1 MITQSLINRFKEFN
15 RVKKRGSNVTVATFA
30 SSKDS
35 SKSINEIDEPSIP
48 EGEDSLS
55 FERHNTRIKMELKK
69 SNVNK
74 VVINELIDR
83 TYAFRRRDIVK
94 DSGDLSTIF
103 NKYPFLKDTEQV

>member
-15 RVKKRGSNVTVATFA
+15 RVKKRVTVATFA

-83 TYAFRRRDIVK
+83 TYAFRRRDI
-94 DSGDLSTIF
+94 
-103 NKYPFLKDTEQV
+103 